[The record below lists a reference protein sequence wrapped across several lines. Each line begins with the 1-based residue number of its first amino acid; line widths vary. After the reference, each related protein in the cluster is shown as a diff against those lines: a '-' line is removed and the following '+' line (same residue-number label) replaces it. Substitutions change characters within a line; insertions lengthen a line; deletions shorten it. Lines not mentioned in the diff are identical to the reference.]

1 MTGARRALVALAVAG
16 IGLSA
21 CDGDPA
27 RDVAYYK
34 ANKAERDKKVA
45 QCQNDPGGL
54 RASPNCVNAKAALG
68 EAMLDPS
75 NKKMGSIK

>member
-1 MTGARRALVALAVAG
+1 VRLAGRVLVALAVAG
-16 IGLSA
+16 VGLAA

-34 ANKAERDKKVA
+34 ANKAERDKKMA

-54 RASPNCVNAKAALG
+54 QASPNCVNAKAAMG
-68 EAMLDPS
+68 EVMLDPN

>member
-1 MTGARRALVALAVAG
+1 VRLAGRVLVALAVAG
-16 IGLSA
+16 VGLAA

-34 ANKAERDKKVA
+34 ANKAERDKKMA

-54 RASPNCVNAKAALG
+54 QASPNCVNAKAAMG
-68 EAMLDPS
+68 EVMLDP
-75 NKKMGSIK
+75 NNQKMGSIK